1 MKHGDFDQDAG
12 EMEMGT
18 CVMDHDREKSDHD
31 LALATSVRPVKYL
44 DLIVAHL
51 YIAKHG
57 PPFHPVIMVDRII
70 SP

>member
-31 LALATSVRPVKYL
+31 LALATSVRPVNEVFGPNSGSCLHCNRQLWIL
-44 DLIVAHL
+44 DFLGL
-51 YIAKHG
+51 
-57 PPFHPVIMVDRII
+57 
-70 SP
+70 S